1 MSKTGHA
8 RYFLELK
15 FCLFSN
21 LNKVTISQDVFFL
34 IFMKVLTVSGCP

>member
-8 RYFLELK
+8 HYFFELK
-15 FCLFSN
+15 FYLFLN

-34 IFMKVLTVSGCP
+34 IFMKILTLSGCL